1 MGDGGGGG
9 VQHPKVNTQTNA
21 ELIPQL
27 FRLNPDNPLTGITT
41 CQLPGQVPRDLSTAI
56 TLLQLYLV
64 DPSLILIYYCLLISI
79 IIIIINTVY

>member
-1 MGDGGGGG
+1 MGGGG

-21 ELIPQL
+21 ELIPRL

-41 CQLPGQVPRDLSTAI
+41 CQLPGQVPRDLT

-64 DPSLILIYYCLLISI
+64 DPGLILIYYCLLISI
-79 IIIIINTVY
+79 IIIINFVY